1 MSKQPQA
8 KRWAIVGGGMMGMTL
23 AYRLAAAGEQVTLL
37 EASDHLGGLAD
48 PWTIGDVTWDRHYH
62 VTLMSDMHLRDLLK
76 DLELDDHLKWVETK
90 TGFYTDGEFYSMSNS
105 VEFLKFPPL
114 GLIDKIRLGGTIF
127 YASKI
132 RNWKRLEKVL
142 VGDWLQKWSG
152 KRTFA
157 KIWLPLLKAKLG
169 SNYQRTAASFIH
181 ATIARMYAAR
191 RTGLKKEMF
200 GYVDGGYETVI
211 DRLEKRLVELG
222 VEIRVNQ
229 KLESVESLDCQV
241 SLKCTE
247 LEDSYDHTILTIP
260 SSVVSKTVTNL
271 SPDELRRLNGV
282 EYQGVI
288 CASLL
293 TRKKLGPYYV
303 TNVTDDGVPFTG
315 IIEMTAMV
323 APKELNGNHLVY
335 LPKYVPS
342 NDDASF
348 KMTDEELQESFVATL
363 VDMYPD
369 FSEDDV
375 IEFKV
380 SRARQVMAVSTLNY
394 SENVPAHITSAQ
406 GVYVVNSSQ
415 ILNGTLNV
423 NENIKLADQAL
434 EQILADSKLLNSNLK
449 KENGETD
456 RQLVAGSR

>member
-1 MSKQPQA
+1 
-8 KRWAIVGGGMMGMTL
+8 MGMTL
-23 AYRLAAAGEQVTLL
+23 AYRLAREGHQVTLL

-62 VTLMSDMHLRDLLK
+62 VTLMSDMHLRGL
-76 DLELDDHLKWVETK
+76 LDDLGLGKSLNWVETK
-90 TGFYTDGEFYSMSNS
+90 TGFCTDGKFYSMSNS

-114 GLIDKIRLGGTIF
+114 NLIDKFRLGWTIF

-142 VGDWLQKWSG
+142 VSDWLRRWSG
-152 KRTFA
+152 KRTFE

-169 SNYQRTAASFIH
+169 SNYDRTAASFIH

-200 GYVDGGYETVI
+200 GYVEGGYETVI
-211 DRLEKRLVELG
+211 SRLQKKLIELG
-222 VEIRVNQ
+222 VEIRLSQPIQ
-229 KLESVESLDCQV
+229 KLE
-241 SLKCTE
+241 KTE
-247 LEDSYDHTILTIP
+247 TGVRLTCGDQQEIYDRTILTIP
-260 SSVVSKTVTNL
+260 SSRISQYAEGL
-271 SPDELRRLNGV
+271 SEEEIRRLTGV
-282 EYQGVI
+282 QYQGVI

-293 TRKKLGPYYV
+293 LKKKLGPYYV
-303 TNVTDDGVPFTG
+303 TNVTDDWVPFTG

-323 APKELNGNHLVY
+323 DPAELNGHHLVY

-342 NDDASF
+342 DDDASF
-348 KMTDEELQESFVATL
+348 AMSNEELEEKFVSAL
-363 VDMYPD
+363 ERLYPD
-369 FSEDDV
+369 FSAADV
-375 IEFKV
+375 VACRV
-380 SRARQVMAVSTLNY
+380 SRAREVMAVSTLNY
-394 SENVPAHITSAQ
+394 SQNVPSHVTSLP

-434 EQILADSKLLNSNLK
+434 ETILSASAQTSLNDAEE
-449 KENGETD
+449 ENGKTD